1 VPSEIF
7 RRVDTRYIAS
17 ALSENTTHSGISAFE
32 LGLGLQTEGNKGERA
47 NQVIRYIFDQ
57 VDTDGLVIQLLNYL
71 FVENTY
77 AVTSD
82 QNTTYRQL
90 RTNVLDPRG
99 VTLTDNG
106 FALPDGRDVD
116 TIETV
121 ERSPSPP
128 RPVGLD
134 NLFGSLSQA
143 RESAS
148 TSTAEL
154 IERDRSKVFVVHGQD
169 ARPVDVIKQF
179 LLYLG
184 LQMMPWSEAIR
195 LTGETQPHTYDVVR
209 AGMAHAA
216 AVIVI
221 FSPDDLARVKDD
233 FSQSGD
239 PDRTPRGQ
247 ARQNV
252 TLEAGMAFATAPER
266 TVFIRSAAVREISD
280 VAGFNWVKLDGAW
293 DSRNDLKNRLE
304 TANAAVRPG
313 TYDLR
318 DPLAGPF
325 RVIPSAA
332 PKP

>member
-7 RRVDTRYIAS
+7 KRVDSRYIAA
-17 ALSENTTHSGISAFE
+17 ALSDNTTHSGIGTFE
-32 LGLGLQTEGNKGERA
+32 LGLGLETEGNKGERA
-47 NQVIRYIFDQ
+47 NQAVRYIFDQ
-57 VDTDGLVIQLLNYL
+57 VDTDGLVIRLLNYL
-71 FVENTY
+71 FVENPY

-82 QNTTYRQL
+82 QNTSYRQL
-90 RTNVLDPRG
+90 RQNVLDPRG

-116 TIETV
+116 SIETV
-121 ERSPSPP
+121 ERTAASPRLAQPF
-128 RPVGLD
+128 D
-134 NLFGSLSQA
+134 LFGSFFQE
-143 RESAS
+143 RETVITRA
-148 TSTAEL
+148 AEAV
-154 IERDRSKVFVVHGQD
+154 ERDPSKVFVVHGQD
-169 ARPVDVIKQF
+169 SRPVNVVKQF

-184 LQMMPWSEAIR
+184 LHMMSWSEAVL

-209 AGMAHAA
+209 AGMARAA

-233 FSQSGD
+233 FSQPGD
-239 PDRTPRGQ
+239 SDRTPQGQ

-252 TLEAGMAFATAPER
+252 ILEAGMAFATAPER
-266 TVFIRSAAVREISD
+266 TIFVRSAPVREMSD

-304 TANAAVRPG
+304 TAKAAVRPG

-318 DPLAGPF
+318 DSLAGPF
-325 RVIPSAA
+325 QVL
-332 PKP
+332 